1 MFKFNCP
8 SLLATPS
15 TQPVLVVLKAQSTLT
30 RAQIS
35 ATLTMAEEGAKAIST
50 SSCEIRFAAP
60 RLTLID
66 KSFIQTATTTRHKQ
80 RHGT

>member
-50 SSCEIRFAAP
+50 SCEIRFAAP

-66 KSFIQTATTTRHKQ
+66 KSFIQTAATTRHKQ